1 MPTDVVVFFFREG
14 KRVCRDGSLRTRP
27 FTGRRKGLG
36 THLHSSCP
44 QVRMLPD
51 QSELLIA
58 NAVMEMVF
66 VQAFSVTNYWIWQI
80 AVLFRVSPK

>member
-1 MPTDVVVFFFREG
+1 
-14 KRVCRDGSLRTRP
+14 
-27 FTGRRKGLG
+27 
-36 THLHSSCP
+36 
-44 QVRMLPD
+44 MLPD

-66 VQAFSVTNYWIWQI
+66 VQAFSVTNNWIWQI